1 MLRLEHHW
9 YRITPLHLILFPISL
24 VFRVL
29 VALRRELYRSG
40 ILTSHQLLLPVIV
53 VGNISVGG
61 TGKTPLTLALAQQ
74 LIERGWHPLIV
85 SRGYG
90 RTISSPQPVSLSS
103 TTAQVGDE
111 PLLMAQ
117 RDICPVWVGADRV
130 ATARA
135 ALQAHP
141 QCDVVLCDDG
151 LQHYRLQRDA
161 EIAVIDGARGFGNG
175 LMLPAGPLREPVSRL
190 QTVDAVVVNV
200 QARNPRYALPHPTPL
215 PEMPSPQSS
224 PASGRGDERERQLLI
239 PANESLREFQFDGG
253 NAVTSEELLMEPLA
267 IRLGC
272 QKAPAKSLVMAG
284 HPGQYAMRLT
294 GAVFYNLLNP
304 GQVATPADF
313 HKPNN
318 HAVAGIGHPQRYFQ
332 HLETLGIPFTP
343 HAFPD
348 HHPYRA
354 ADLSFTDCDALL
366 LTEKDA
372 VKCAAFA
379 DARYWVLRVDAQID
393 PALIDH
399 ILRKIAPHGHQ
410 TA

>member
-1 MLRLEHHW
+1 VNWLQHHW
-9 YRITPLHLILFPISL
+9 YRITPLHLILFPASL
-24 VFRVL
+24 AFRAVA
-29 VALRRELYRSG
+29 ALRRELYLSG
-40 ILTSHQLLLPVIV
+40 FLPSHRLLLPVVV

-61 TGKTPLTLALAQQ
+61 TGKTPLTLALSQQ
-74 LIERGWHPLIV
+74 FIQHGWHPLII

-90 RTISSPQPVSLSS
+90 RTSRSPQPVLASD
-103 TTAQVGDE
+103 TAAQVGDE

-130 ATARA
+130 ATAHA

-151 LQHYRLQRDA
+151 LQHYRLQRDV
-161 EIAVIDGARGFGNG
+161 EIAVIDGAIGYGNG

-190 QTVDAVVVNV
+190 QSVDAAVVNGGD
-200 QARNPRYALPHPTPL
+200 ASASEKLLAGCPDRY
-215 PEMPSPQSS
+215 Q
-224 PASGRGDERERQLLI
+224 
-239 PANESLREFQFDGG
+239 
-253 NAVTSEELLMEPLA
+253 
-267 IRLGC
+267 
-272 QKAPAKSLVMAG
+272 
-284 HPGQYAMRLT
+284 MRLT

-304 GQVATPADF
+304 GQAASPADF
-313 HKPNN
+313 HKPNI

-332 HLETLGIPFTP
+332 HLEALGITFTQ

-348 HHPYRA
+348 HHPYHA
-354 ADLSFTDCDALL
+354 SDLSFTDCDAIL

-372 VKCAAFA
+372 VKCATFA

-393 PALIDH
+393 PALIDQ

-410 TA
+410 TT

>member
-1 MLRLEHHW
+1 MNWLQHHW

-24 VFRVL
+24 VFRMV
-29 VALRRELYRSG
+29 VALRRELYLSG
-40 ILTSHQLLLPVIV
+40 FLNSHQLLLPVIV

-61 TGKTPLTLALAQQ
+61 TGKTPLTLALAQR
-74 LIERGWHPLIV
+74 LIERGRHPLII

-90 RTISSPQPVSLSS
+90 RTSPSPQPVRASS
-103 TTAQVGDE
+103 TAARVGDE

-117 RDICPVWVGADRV
+117 HDICPVWVGADRV
-130 ATARA
+130 ATAQE
-135 ALQAHP
+135 ALQANP

-151 LQHYRLQRDA
+151 LQHYRLQRDV
-161 EIAVIDGARGFGNG
+161 EIAVIDGAIGHGNG

-190 QTVDAVVVNV
+190 QSVDAVVVNGD
-200 QARNPRYALPHPTPL
+200 AA
-215 PEMPSPQSS
+215 PS
-224 PASGRGDERERQLLI
+224 
-239 PANESLREFQFDGG
+239 
-253 NAVTSEELLMEPLA
+253 
-267 IRLGC
+267 
-272 QKAPAKSLVMAG
+272 
-284 HPGQYAMRLT
+284 GQYVMRLS
-294 GAVFYNLLNP
+294 GDRFYNLLDPDRNASADHFQ
-304 GQVATPADF
+304 GQ
-313 HKPNN
+313 KN
-318 HAVAGIGHPQRYFQ
+318 HAVAGIGNPQRYFQ

-354 ADLSFTDCDALL
+354 TDLSFTDCDAIL

-372 VKCAAFA
+372 VKCTTFA

-399 ILRKIAPHGHQ
+399 ILRKIDPHGHQ

>member
-1 MLRLEHHW
+1 MIKLEQHW
-9 YRITPLHLILFPISL
+9 SHITPLHLILFPVSL
-24 VFRVL
+24 VFRAL
-29 VALRRELYRSG
+29 VALRRELYLSG
-40 ILTSHQLLLPVIV
+40 FLPSHRLLLPVVV

-61 TGKTPLTLALAQQ
+61 TGKTPLTLALSQQ
-74 LIERGWHPLIV
+74 FIQHGWHPLII

-90 RTISSPQPVSLSS
+90 RTSRSPQPVLASS
-103 TTAQVGDE
+103 TAAQVGDE

-130 ATARA
+130 ATAQA

-151 LQHYRLQRDA
+151 LQHYRLQRDV
-161 EIAVIDGARGFGNG
+161 EIAVVDGAFGYGNG

-190 QTVDAVVVNV
+190 QTVDATVVNGGD
-200 QARNPRYALPHPTPL
+200 AG
-215 PEMPSPQSS
+215 
-224 PASGRGDERERQLLI
+224 AS
-239 PANESLREFQFDGG
+239 A
-253 NAVTSEELLMEPLA
+253 ELLMEPLA
-267 IRLGC
+267 IRLGS
-272 QKAPAKSLVMAG
+272 QKTPAKSLVMAG
-284 HPGQYAMRLT
+284 HPDQYEMRLT

-304 GQVATPADF
+304 GQVASPADF
-313 HKPNN
+313 QKPNI

-354 ADLSFTDCDALL
+354 SDLSFTDCDAIL

-372 VKCAAFA
+372 VKCASFA

-393 PALIDH
+393 PALIDQ